1 MIEDLWYKNAIVYS
15 LDVDTFMDGNGDG
28 IGDFEGLI
36 RRLDYLVN
44 LGVDVIWLAPFQP
57 SPNRDNG
64 YDVSDYYGVDE
75 RHGSAGDFV
84 EFIHEARKRGLR
96 IMMDLVLNHT
106 SDQHRWFQE
115 ARRDPRS
122 RYRDWY
128 VWSKKRPR
136 NWNRGMVFPPF
147 QESTWTRDPEAGA
160 YYLHRFYSFQP
171 DLNLENPEVRTELRR
186 IIGYWLELGVDAFR
200 LDAVPFLI
208 EHSETVAHEPKSR
221 KTFDY
226 LEEMRAFLSWRVG
239 DAVVLGEANV
249 LPAENARYFREGRGL
264 HMMFNFWVNQRLFYA
279 LAAADTR
286 PLIEALEATR
296 RLPAVSQWA
305 HFLRNHDELDLGRL
319 SDEQRQAVFARFGP
333 EETMQLYGRG
343 IRRRLAPMLGNRA
356 QIELAYSMLLSL
368 PGTPVLRYGDEIGMG
383 EDLSLPERNAVRT
396 PMQWSGDERGGFST
410 SQKPIH
416 PVVSDG
422 VYGYQHVNVENQKR
436 DPASLLRW
444 MMRMIRLRKECPEI
458 GWGAWEVLRTRSPH
472 ILALCYDWRDNAVVV
487 LHNFDEKA
495 REVKLSIKRARGG
508 RLVNLLDES
517 ESVADASGVHRIA
530 LEACGY
536 RWFRVGDLNY
546 ALRRTTETPLRQ
558 EHSARAKPAKSRG
571 R

>member
-1 MIEDLWYKNAIVYS
+1 MIEDLWYKNAIIYS

-64 YDVSDYYGVDE
+64 YDISDYYGVDE
-75 RHGSAGDFV
+75 RHGSSGDFV

-96 IMMDLVLNHT
+96 IMMDLVVNHT

-115 ARRDPRS
+115 ARRNRGS

-128 VWSKKRPR
+128 VWSKKRPP

-147 QESTWTRDPEAGA
+147 QGSTWTRDPVAKA

-171 DLNLENPEVRTELRR
+171 DLNMENPEVRTEIRR
-186 IIGYWLELGVDAFR
+186 IIGFWLELGLDGFR
-200 LDAVPFLI
+200 LDAVPFII
-208 EHSETVAHEPKSR
+208 EHHGTAGRRPKSR
-221 KTFDY
+221 KTFEY
-226 LEEMRAFLSWRVG
+226 LEEMRTFLNWRAG
-239 DAVVLGEANV
+239 DAVFLGEANI
-249 LPAENARYFREGRGL
+249 LPTDAGKYFRDGRGL

-296 RLPAVSQWA
+296 GLPVTAQWA

-319 SDEQRQAVFARFGP
+319 TKRQRAAVFARFGP

-356 QIELAYSMLLSL
+356 HVELAYSALLSF

-383 EDLSLPERNAVRT
+383 ENLDLPERNAVRT
-396 PMQWSGDERGGFST
+396 PMQWSDDERGGFST
-410 SQKPIH
+410 SSKLIH
-416 PVVSDG
+416 PVVGDG
-422 VYGYQHVNVENQKR
+422 VYGYHHINVEAQKR
-436 DPASLLRW
+436 DPKSLLRW
-444 MMRMIRLRKECPEI
+444 MMRIIRLRKECPEI
-458 GWGAWEVLRTRSPH
+458 GWGAWEILNTGLPQV
-472 ILALCYDWRDNAVVV
+472 LALCFDWRGNAVVV
-487 LHNFDEKA
+487 IHNFDEQPH
-495 REVKLSIKRARGG
+495 ELKLSIKRPRSE
-508 RLVNLLDES
+508 RLANLFSED
-517 ESVADASGVHRIA
+517 ESVADSRGFHHIA
-530 LEACGY
+530 LEAFGY
-536 RWFRVGDLNY
+536 RWYRVGDLNY
-546 ALRRTTETPLRQ
+546 ALRRTTETLGVA
-558 EHSARAKPAKSRG
+558 S
-571 R
+571 